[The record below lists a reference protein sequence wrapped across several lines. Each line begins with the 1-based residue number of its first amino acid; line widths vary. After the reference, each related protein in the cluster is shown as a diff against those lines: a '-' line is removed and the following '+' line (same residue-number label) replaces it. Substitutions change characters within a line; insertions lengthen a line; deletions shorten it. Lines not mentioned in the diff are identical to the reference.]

1 MFLIFFIVNSKSA
14 KDINKPFNLEN
25 IKRVDDTLVYKTV
38 REDLVNCLVNTDYFL
53 PCKFVIKK
61 EDDRLVIDN
70 LGSIRT
76 GKK

>member
-1 MFLIFFIVNSKSA
+1 M
-14 KDINKPFNLEN
+14 
-25 IKRVDDTLVYKTV
+25 V

>member
-1 MFLIFFIVNSKSA
+1 M
-14 KDINKPFNLEN
+14 
-25 IKRVDDTLVYKTV
+25 V
-38 REDLVNCLVNTDYFL
+38 REDLVNCLVTTAYFL
-53 PCKFVIKK
+53 PCTFVIKK